1 MNREKV
7 IQAINWET
15 IVSVCNRDTDK
26 ACKIWDKY
34 NHVLLLPISS
44 DFSLWALNLNVSI
57 SKLFEIYT
65 YICED
70 FKLLPKNT
78 IITIFGDEN
87 WPNQI
92 NDFPFSTRVLY
103 CLGNVELLKK
113 KNVAILGTK
122 SPSKESI
129 EKLDKLVKALIKK
142 EIIITSGLSLGMQG
156 HAGVKSL
163 SDFAPIIA
171 VIATP
176 LDQYYPQSHSK
187 IQDYIAQ
194 EGGVVVTRVA
204 PNNKNIKWNI
214 FLRNRLMSALSSAI
228 MIVEEVDR
236 GGAIQIAEYS
246 LQNNRNVYFFSSV
259 KKEVSLNWPKQLLAK
274 GATSL
279 RFPSDL
285 AKAINGVNITKISKK
300 DNNQDIVQLKLF

>member
-1 MNREKV
+1 
-7 IQAINWET
+7 
-15 IVSVCNRDTDK
+15 
-26 ACKIWDKY
+26 
-34 NHVLLLPISS
+34 LFPISS

-57 SKLFEIYT
+57 NKLFEIYT

-78 IITIFGDEN
+78 IITTFGDEN

-92 NDFPFSTRVLY
+92 NEFPFSTRVLY

-122 SPSKESI
+122 APSKEAI
-129 EKLDKLVKALIKK
+129 EKLDKLVKDLVRK

-163 SDFAPIIA
+163 SSFAPVIA
-171 VIATP
+171 VIATS
-176 LDQYYPQSHSK
+176 LDQYYPQAHSK
-187 IQDYIAQ
+187 IQDYIAK

-214 FLRNRLMSALSSAI
+214 LLRNRLMSALSSAI
-228 MIVEEVDR
+228 MIVEEVDS

-259 KKEVSLNWPKQLLAK
+259 KKDVSLNWPKQLLSK
-274 GATSL
+274 GAKSL

-285 AKAINGVNITKISKK
+285 AKVINGVNTTKISKK
-300 DNNQDIVQLKLF
+300 DNNNDIVQLKLF